1 MNLTYQ
7 DSKETTDLFRD
18 FIYNFEKVDSFYA
31 GNFRKIESFEKCWVD
46 LSRRKYFRNE
56 IASILEKQNSE
67 WGASPQTLKNISY
80 LKDNQ
85 TGVVFTGQQVGILGG
100 PLFTIYKAI
109 SDIKLAAWLSEKLKT
124 KVIPL
129 FWLATDDHDFL
140 EVNHIYLLDPQSQV
154 TRIEYKPNTDW
165 NGKPMSKVVLDESIN
180 IFSKTVSENL
190 SETKYKKEVLGKLN
204 EFYKEGEHLSTAFAR
219 WLIFLLGKY
228 GLVLVNPSD
237 NELKQLAAPIFEKE
251 IEQNGKL
258 ENIFR
263 EANTKLEQKNYHQQI
278 KKKEGYLN
286 IFVDNGQRSTVR
298 REGDVFIV
306 EATQE
311 KYTYEDIRKLLNQ
324 KPNLFSP
331 NVVLRPVVQ
340 SYLFPTL
347 AYIGGP
353 SEVAYFAQLKELHR
367 ALEVNMPVVYPR
379 AAVTLLE
386 GKTLEIIEKYNLNI
400 KDILTQD
407 IESVVNQVME
417 KSLSPD
423 WEEHFTKTQA
433 EIKQK
438 FEKLEQEII
447 QLEPTL
453 KETFATTK
461 GKIDFELNKLKEKY
475 FQAYKRK
482 NKTVREQLYKV
493 KNHLY
498 PENDLQERK
507 FNIIYYLNKYGWG
520 LIDFL
525 YQNISVQEFEPK
537 ILILEEKL

>member
-1 MNLTYQ
+1 MNITYQ
-7 DSKETTDLFRD
+7 DLRETTDLFRD

-31 GNFRKIESFEKCWVD
+31 GNFRKMESFEKCWAD
-46 LSRRKYFRNE
+46 LSKRKYFRNE
-56 IASILEKQNSE
+56 IISILERQNSE
-67 WGASPQTLKNISY
+67 LGASSQTLKNISY

-85 TGVVFTGQQVGILGG
+85 TSVVFTGQQVGILGG

-140 EVNHIYLLDPQSQV
+140 EVNHIYSLNPQSQI
-154 TRIEYKPNTDW
+154 TKIEYKSKADW
-165 NGKPMSKVVLDESIN
+165 NGKPMAKVVLDDSFNE
-180 IFSKTVSENL
+180 FSQTITANL
-190 SETKYKKEVLGKLN
+190 AETKYKNEVLNKLF
-204 EFYKEGEHLSTAFAR
+204 EVYKEGQSLSMAFGK
-219 WLIFLLGKY
+219 WLTFLLGKY
-228 GLVLVNPSD
+228 GLVLVNPAD

-258 ENIFR
+258 ENIFK
-263 EANTKLEQKNYHQQI
+263 ETNTRLEQRHYHLQV
-278 KKKEGYLN
+278 KKKENYLN

-298 REGDVFIV
+298 KEKDFFVV

-311 KYTYEDIRKLLNQ
+311 KFTSEQLRGLLNQ
-324 KPNLFSP
+324 KPTLFSP

-347 AYIGGP
+347 AYVGGP
-353 SEVAYFAQLKELHR
+353 SEVAYFAQLKELHQ

-379 AAVTLLE
+379 AALTLLE
-386 GKTLEIIEKYNLNI
+386 KKTSEMLEKYNLDI

-407 IESVVNQVME
+407 IESVVNQVMQ
-417 KSLSPD
+417 KSLPPD
-423 WEEHFTKTQA
+423 WEENFIKTQA

-438 FEKLEQEII
+438 FEKLEQEVT

-507 FNIIYYLNKYGWG
+507 FNIVYYLNKYGFG

-525 YQNISVQEFEPK
+525 YQNIQVQGFEPK
-537 ILILEEKL
+537 ILILEEQV

>member
-7 DSKETTDLFRD
+7 DLKETTDLFRD
-18 FIYNFEKVDSFYA
+18 FIYNFEKVESFYS
-31 GNFRKIESFEKCWVD
+31 GNFRKIESFEKCRAD
-46 LSRRKYFRNE
+46 LSKRKYFRNE
-56 IASILEKQNSE
+56 IASILERQNSE
-67 WGASPQTLKNISY
+67 WGASSQTLKNISY
-80 LKDNQ
+80 LKDDQ
-85 TGVVFTGQQVGILGG
+85 TGVVFTGQQVGIWGG
-100 PLFTIYKAI
+100 PLFTVYKAI
-109 SDIKLAAWLSEKLKT
+109 SDLKLAAWLSEKLKT

-154 TRIEYKPNTDW
+154 IKIEYKPTTDW
-165 NGKPMSKVVLDESIN
+165 NGKPVAKVVLDESIN
-180 IFSKTVSENL
+180 VFSKTVNENL
-190 SETKYKKEVLGKLN
+190 SETKYKNEISGKLN

-219 WLIFLLGKY
+219 WLVFLLGKY
-228 GLVLVNPSD
+228 GLVLVNPAD
-237 NELKQLAAPIFEKE
+237 EDLKRLAAPIFEKE

-263 EANTKLEQKNYHQQI
+263 ATNTKLEQNKYHQQI

-286 IFVDNGQRSTVR
+286 IFLDNGQRSTVR
-298 REGDVFIV
+298 KERDVFVV
-306 EATQE
+306 ETTQE
-311 KYTYEDIRKLLNQ
+311 KYTAEQIRKLLNQ

-353 SEVAYFAQLKELHR
+353 SEVAYFAQLKELHK

-386 GKTLEIIEKYNLNI
+386 RKTLEITRKYNLDI

-407 IESVVNQVME
+407 IESVINQVME
-417 KSLSPD
+417 KTLPPD
-423 WEEHFTKTQA
+423 WEENFIKTQA
-433 EIKQK
+433 EIRQK
-438 FEKLEQEII
+438 FEKLEQDVI

-482 NKTVREQLYKV
+482 NKVVREQLYKV

-507 FNIIYYLNKYGWG
+507 FNMVYYLNKYGLS

-525 YQNISVQEFEPK
+525 YQNIQVDDFEPK
-537 ILILEEKL
+537 ILILEEEL

>member
-1 MNLTYQ
+1 MNITYKNL
-7 DSKETTDLFRD
+7 KETTDLFRD

-31 GNFRKIESFEKCWVD
+31 GNFRKIEAFEKGWAD
-46 LSRRKYFRNE
+46 LSKRKYFRHE
-56 IASILEKQNSE
+56 IASILERQNSE
-67 WGASPQTLKNISY
+67 LGASAQTLKNISY
-80 LKDNQ
+80 LKDSQ
-85 TGVVFTGQQVGILGG
+85 TSVVFTGQQVGILGG

-129 FWLATDDHDFL
+129 FWLASDDHDFL
-140 EVNHIYLLDPQSQV
+140 EVNHIYLLNPQSQV
-154 TRIEYKPNTDW
+154 IKIEYKPNTDW
-165 NGKPMSKVVLDESIN
+165 NGKPMAKVVLDDSIN
-180 IFSKTVSENL
+180 DFLKTIDANL
-190 SETKYKKEVLGKLN
+190 AETKYKKEILGKLTQ
-204 EFYKEGEHLSTAFAR
+204 FYAPNQSLAMAFAK
-219 WLIFLLGKY
+219 WLTFLLGKY
-228 GLVLVNPSD
+228 GLVLVNPAD
-237 NELKQLAAPIFEKE
+237 NDLKKLAAPIFEKE
-251 IEQNGKL
+251 IEQNGQL
-258 ENIFR
+258 ENILR
-263 EANTKLEQKNYHQQI
+263 ETNKKLEQNNYHQQI

-286 IFVDNGQRSTVR
+286 IFVDNGQRSTIRKERDFLV
-298 REGDVFIV
+298 V

-311 KYTYEDIRKLLNQ
+311 KYTLEQIRGLLNQ

-331 NVVLRPVVQ
+331 NVVLRPAVQ

-353 SEVAYFAQLKELHR
+353 SEVAYFAQLKEMHQ

-379 AAVTLLE
+379 AALTLLE
-386 GKTLEIIEKYNLNI
+386 RKTLEILGKYDLNI
-400 KDILTQD
+400 KEIFSQD
-407 IESVVNQVME
+407 IESVINQVME
-417 KSLSPD
+417 KSLPPD
-423 WEEHFTKTQA
+423 WEENFTKTQA

-438 FEKLEQEII
+438 FEKLEQEVT

-453 KETFATTK
+453 KETFATSK

-482 NKTVREQLYKV
+482 NKTIREQLYKV

-507 FNIIYYLNKYGWG
+507 FNIVYYLNKYGLG

-525 YQNISVQEFEPK
+525 YQNIQVNDFEPK

>member
-7 DSKETTDLFRD
+7 DLKETTDLFRD
-18 FIYNFEKVDSFYA
+18 FIYNFEKVDSFYS
-31 GNFRKIESFEKCWVD
+31 GNFRKIESFEKCQTD
-46 LSRRKYFRNE
+46 LSQGKYFRNE
-56 IASILEKQNSE
+56 IASILERQNSE

-80 LKDNQ
+80 LNDSQ
-85 TGVVFTGQQVGILGG
+85 TSVVFTGQQVGIVGG

-109 SDIKLAAWLSEKLKT
+109 SDIKLAAWLSEKLRT

-154 TRIEYKPNTDW
+154 IKIEYKPTTDW
-165 NGKPMSKVVLDESIN
+165 NGKPMAKVVLDDSIN
-180 IFSKTVSENL
+180 DFLKTLDANLAEN
-190 SETKYKKEVLGKLN
+190 KYKKKILGKLTQ
-204 EFYKEGEHLSTAFAR
+204 FYAPNQSLAGAFAR
-219 WLIFLLGKY
+219 WLTFLLGKY

-237 NELKQLAAPIFEKE
+237 NELKKLAVPIFEKE

-263 EANTKLEQKNYHQQI
+263 ETNTKLEQNKYHQQI

-298 REGDVFIV
+298 KERDCFVV
-306 EATQE
+306 ESTQE
-311 KYTYEDIRKLLNQ
+311 KYTSEQIRGLLNQ
-324 KPNLFSP
+324 RPNLFSP
-331 NVVLRPVVQ
+331 NVVLRPVFQ

-353 SEVAYFAQLKELHR
+353 SEVAYFAQLKELHK

-379 AAVTLLE
+379 AALTLLE
-386 GKTLEIIEKYNLNI
+386 RKTLEILKRHNLDI

-407 IESVVNQVME
+407 FESVINQVME
-417 KSLSPD
+417 KTLPPN
-423 WEEHFTKTQA
+423 WEENFTKTQA

-438 FEKLEQEII
+438 FEKLEQEVI

-453 KETFATTK
+453 KETFTATK

-482 NKTVREQLYKV
+482 NKIVREQLYKV

-507 FNIIYYLNKYGWG
+507 FNIVYYLNKYRLG

-525 YQNISVQEFEPK
+525 YENIQVDDFEPK
-537 ILILEEKL
+537 ILILEEQL